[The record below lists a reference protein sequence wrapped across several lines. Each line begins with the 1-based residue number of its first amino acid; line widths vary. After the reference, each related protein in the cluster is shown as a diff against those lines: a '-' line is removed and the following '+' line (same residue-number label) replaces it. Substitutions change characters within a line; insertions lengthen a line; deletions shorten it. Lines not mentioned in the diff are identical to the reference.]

1 MKKRSVLLG
10 ALGAIALW
18 SSGLGQAQASEVL
31 YNSSGFLQGTQS
43 FVQAFN
49 VATAG
54 TLTVT
59 LTNVAWPQQLASLNL
74 LLTTT
79 SGAMGSEMGVGTAS
93 FDVKAGDFFAQWF
106 GTAQGPLN
114 AGVFEMEIEFNP
126 SAGNPVPLPTSI
138 ALLLS
143 GLGLLVWHRGA
154 QNGVR
159 GVQAT

>member
-10 ALGAIALW
+10 ALGAAALW

-49 VATAG
+49 IATPG

-74 LLTTT
+74 LLSTAN
-79 SGAMGSEMGVGTAS
+79 GMMGPEM
-93 FDVKAGDFFAQWF
+93 
-106 GTAQGPLN
+106 
-114 AGVFEMEIEFNP
+114 
-126 SAGNPVPLPTSI
+126 SAGSFSFV
-138 ALLLS
+138 
-143 GLGLLVWHRGA
+143 V
-154 QNGVR
+154 
-159 GVQAT
+159 ATGGHH